1 MVWMYIKCLN
11 SIFLLKSQVTHFS
24 VRRDGG
30 ITFERVFIFEY
41 KGVALN
47 EKEKATT
54 KYVIWKSCGYV

>member
-1 MVWMYIKCLN
+1 MYIKCLN

-54 KYVIWKSCGYV
+54 KYVI